1 MSDQSLPATTRWSQR
16 QRYGFLEQRLYW
28 EGAISRSDLMRRFA
42 ISAPQAS
49 DDVANYMGL
58 APGNVEFDRSR
69 KVYVATSNFAPRFIV
84 PNARHY
90 LTQLLLLADDA
101 IDSGDSWLGA
111 IPAHAAMPRVRR
123 RMDPHTLRPIV
134 TAMNQRRAIEI
145 RYQSMT
151 APQPTLRW
159 IAPHSLVYDGARWH
173 ARSWCYNR
181 SVFSDFVLARI
192 LSIGE
197 TRLSGI
203 DATLDRQWQECFTI
217 TLAPHP
223 ELSET
228 QRQAIEMD
236 YGMTDGVIGI
246 SMRLCMTHYFERHY
260 GLDLPTDLLPV
271 WRRQIVL
278 QNRSELELVRA
289 TFGAT
294 KEPA

>member
-1 MSDQSLPATTRWSQR
+1 MTDLPPSPRRTWSQR

-28 EGAISRSDLMRRFA
+28 EGAISRSDLIGRFG

-49 DDVANYMGL
+49 DDVSNYMAL

-69 KVYVATSNFAPRFIV
+69 KMFVATANFEPRFIV

-101 IDSGDSWLGA
+101 IDSGDSWLGN
-111 IPAHAAMPRVRR
+111 IPEHAAMPRVRR
-123 RMDPHTLRPIV
+123 KLDPETLRPIV
-134 TAMNQRRAIEI
+134 MAMHQRRAIEI

-151 APQPTLRW
+151 APEPTIRW

-181 SVFSDFVLARI
+181 SVFNDFVLARI
-192 LSIGE
+192 LFIGN
-197 TRLSGI
+197 TRASGI
-203 DATLDRQWQECFTI
+203 DALLDREWQETFTMK
-217 TLAPHP
+217 LAPHP
-223 ELSET
+223 DLSET

-236 YGMTDGVIGI
+236 YGMTNGVIGI
-246 SMRLCMTHYFERHY
+246 PMRLCMTQYFERHY
-260 GLDLPTDLLPV
+260 GLDLPTDSLPP
-271 WRRQIVL
+271 WRRQVVL
-278 QNRSELELVRA
+278 QNRSELDLVRE
-289 TFGAT
+289 TFGTA